1 MLMWKNRGGVCLW
14 ERGKQRDMHVYV
26 CAHASRVIRS
36 SCGLESVV
44 RWGNGLAQTRLLLHI
59 FIHSSS
65 NYHPSQSL
73 HSSTLSQF
81 PSLHFSTVC
90 ELPFLKSV
98 WFQQLLLS
106 SLSSLTF
113 FHIPLFF
120 FYDVGRLT
128 FFNSLVSF
136 TSWLHWLRVPV
147 LMSGGSVCACL
158 LLQDFKNESWKRFF
172 TSQRYETE
180 SELGFSFPMSK
191 KPNCFWITAT
201 LMVSQKAVSQCNLW
215 SGSQNV
221 AYICFVFL
229 SVSEL
234 VRLRVIF
241 FLQEWF

>member
-90 ELPFLKSV
+90 V

-136 TSWLHWLRVPV
+136 TSWLHWLWVPV
-147 LMSGGSVCACL
+147 LMSGGSVCSCL
-158 LLQDFKNESWKRFF
+158 LLQDYKNESWKRLLHHEDMKLNPSWDLVFPCPKKLFLDHSHTDGVAEGSF
-172 TSQRYETE
+172 T
-180 SELGFSFPMSK
+180 M
-191 KPNCFWITAT
+191 
-201 LMVSQKAVSQCNLW
+201 
-215 SGSQNV
+215 
-221 AYICFVFL
+221 
-229 SVSEL
+229 
-234 VRLRVIF
+234 
-241 FLQEWF
+241 